1 MYQLKMQ
8 NQLNRIGGLRH
19 MTYRLKKKN
28 VERVAD
34 TEESKNY
41 LMSLGYEIVK
51 SSNSEKTDDKAED
64 DSNIQRASDEAVENN
79 TDTKDGA
86 AETSPKPKRGKA
98 AGKTE

>member
-1 MYQLKMQ
+1 
-8 NQLNRIGGLRH
+8 

-41 LMSLGYEIVK
+41 LMSLGYKIIE
-51 SSNSEKTDDKAED
+51 SSNPEKTDDKAED
-64 DSNIQRASDEAVENN
+64 DSDIQETSDEAAKNN
-79 TDTKDGA
+79 TDTKDKA
-86 AETSPKPKRGKA
+86 VETSPKSKRGKA

>member
-1 MYQLKMQ
+1 
-8 NQLNRIGGLRH
+8 

-41 LMSLGYEIVK
+41 LMSLGYKIIE
-51 SSNSEKTDDKAED
+51 SSNPEKTDDKAED
-64 DSNIQRASDEAVENN
+64 DSDIQETSDDKAEDDSDIQETSDEAAKNN
-79 TDTKDGA
+79 TDTKDKA
-86 AETSPKPKRGKA
+86 VETSPKSKRGKA